1 MTPTI
6 QEEGEL
12 NIKQNLKGDVMVL
25 NLSGKIM
32 GGPDHE
38 KFQTEIK
45 TLISDGYVDILLD
58 MNKVSWVNSTGL
70 GILVS
75 AYHTLKKNG
84 GQLKICQVSDRID
97 NILNV
102 TQLKLVFETF
112 EKCDEAL
119 ASFEQV

>member
-1 MTPTI
+1 M
-6 QEEGEL
+6 
-12 NIKQNLKGDVMVL
+12 NIKQNLKGDVMIL

-38 KFQTEIK
+38 KFQSEVK
-45 TLISDGYVDILLD
+45 TLISAGHVDILLD
-58 MNKVSWVNSTGL
+58 MSKVNWVNSTGL

-112 EKCDEAL
+112 DTCDEAL
-119 ASFEQV
+119 ASFTQG

>member
-1 MTPTI
+1 M
-6 QEEGEL
+6 
-12 NIKQNLKGDVMVL
+12 NIKQNLKGEIMVL

-45 TLISDGYVDILLD
+45 TLIHEGYVDILLD
-58 MNKVSWVNSTGL
+58 MGKVSWVNSTGL

-84 GQLKICQVSDRID
+84 GTLKICQVSDRID

-102 TQLKLVFETF
+102 TQLKLVFQTF
-112 EKCDEAL
+112 TNCDEAL
-119 ASFEQV
+119 ASFGQE

>member
-1 MTPTI
+1 
-6 QEEGEL
+6 L
-12 NIKQNLKGDVMVL
+12 NIKQNLKGEVMVL

-45 TLISDGYVDILLD
+45 TLISSGHVDILLD
-58 MNKVSWVNSTGL
+58 MSKVNWVNSTGL

-84 GQLKICQVSDRID
+84 GRLKICQVSDRID

-112 EKCDEAL
+112 DTCDEAM
-119 ASFEQV
+119 ASFDQG